1 MSSLFYSKLYFIPE
15 KGSLSLDKV
24 SSILSNSWLKFA
36 ANAADNQEQIDKI
49 KIMIPLS
56 KIRCVVA
63 ISPNITKAYGWLL
76 HISAFFPAVRDS
88 FRLALNKK
96 VFRLM

>member
-1 MSSLFYSKLYFIPE
+1 MNKLHNKCRLYFIVNCILPE

-56 KIRCVVA
+56 KFA
-63 ISPNITKAYGWLL
+63 
-76 HISAFFPAVRDS
+76 
-88 FRLALNKK
+88 ALSL
-96 VFRLM
+96 FLQI